1 MRTGGIMTEESGDA
15 FQLIEKIDRVMAGKI
30 HMESLCQDVFETLD
44 DVNAS
49 RQAIEA
55 VQSKISDEILAR
67 LFAIANSAYLG
78 SLKHGKSYNFYDV
91 VNRLGLSRTK
101 TLIITL
107 ASYYQR
113 RYDPDIE
120 TIFAKSYATSIMAQI
135 LASQAGFRDEA
146 IKKAELSGLF
156 LEIGKKT
163 LILYKKIYADAEERI
178 DDDFI
183 EAYHPYLGEM
193 IVRRYC
199 LPDYLKTVILART
212 VIMEENQISLA
223 GIVRMAYDMVQS
235 SFLKYHNRFVVKCQ
249 TPRPA
254 TDVTRTLE
262 AIITE
267 RFKAVSL
274 EKYLHIIRIPR
285 IYEI

>member
-1 MRTGGIMTEESGDA
+1 MTEESGDA

-163 LILYKKIYADAEERI
+163 LILYKKIYADDKERI
-178 DDDFI
+178 
-183 EAYHPYLGEM
+183 EM